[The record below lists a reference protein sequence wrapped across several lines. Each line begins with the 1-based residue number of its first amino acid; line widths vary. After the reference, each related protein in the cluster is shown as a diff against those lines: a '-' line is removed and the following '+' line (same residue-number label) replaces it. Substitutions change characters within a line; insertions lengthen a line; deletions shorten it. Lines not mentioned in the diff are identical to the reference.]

1 MVATLYPVVLC
12 FCVLIAILSND
23 LVNIVLGELVSHYH
37 LYSGRDAQVTVARI
51 DDGLLCER
59 AVIPAN
65 TAGWATGAIAP
76 AAIVAGG
83 AVVVTSLAFAACMI
97 RRHHETTRKRMEED
111 LDNLRTENAY
121 EVAEFRKREEQ
132 LVAKTK
138 ELDIKLQQK
147 HQLVQDLLA
156 GGARV
161 KEDYQALAEKLQ
173 DMERILEEN
182 EAEKESL
189 KSTYDNMIMN
199 KDRQIED
206 LLAREE
212 ANLDALDRLENE
224 LLEARCDMDEVER
237 RLREKENLN
246 IHYQV
251 QIAKR
256 DEKIHELFD
265 KDDKMK
271 KERHV
276 LEKKLGNARNKL
288 EVMERLLQEKE
299 VEKKDLTNRFDDL
312 IEKKDHRIEDLLAK
326 ENELKEAY
334 DLLERNLHDVLD
346 DNKNMERLLEE
357 NRAEKNE
364 LTDHFDN
371 LIENKNHQIEDL
383 LVKEDE
389 LKKACELL
397 EGKLRE
403 ALSNNADMER
413 LVKEKE
419 YVKTELEVYCK
430 TQLEKKEHK
439 IQELLAHEENMQVKI
454 ESLEEELSE
463 ALCKTD
469 EMEKVLKKGKIK
481 TRADKY
487 L

>member
-1 MVATLYPVVLC
+1 
-12 FCVLIAILSND
+12 
-23 LVNIVLGELVSHYH
+23 
-37 LYSGRDAQVTVARI
+37 
-51 DDGLLCER
+51 
-59 AVIPAN
+59 
-65 TAGWATGAIAP
+65 
-76 AAIVAGG
+76 
-83 AVVVTSLAFAACMI
+83 
-97 RRHHETTRKRMEED
+97 
-111 LDNLRTENAY
+111 
-121 EVAEFRKREEQ
+121 
-132 LVAKTK
+132 
-138 ELDIKLQQK
+138 
-147 HQLVQDLLA
+147 
-156 GGARV
+156 
-161 KEDYQALAEKLQ
+161 
-173 DMERILEEN
+173 
-182 EAEKESL
+182 
-189 KSTYDNMIMN
+189 
-199 KDRQIED
+199 
-206 LLAREE
+206 
-212 ANLDALDRLENE
+212 
-224 LLEARCDMDEVER
+224 MDEVER

-334 DLLERNLHDVLD
+334 DLLERNLHDVLN

-357 NRAEKNE
+357 KRNEKNE
-364 LTDHFDN
+364 LTNHFDN

-469 EMEKVLKKGKIK
+469 EMEKVLKKEKDQNLELTNIYDRRTEDLYRHIK
-481 TRADKY
+481 DLLAKESKLNEEKEHLNERLQDALRNTEELEKQLTKEKDQKLELKNMYERIVKDLYLHIRDLLEKETRARELENLLHQEKELLKSRREGNWLESQLPETLKVKDQEEERPDIRPTACKKK
-487 L
+487 